1 MKGGARIAAGVGI
14 GYMLGRTHKMRLA
27 LMLAGAGLSGR
38 LPGTPQELMK
48 RGVSALGSSPEL
60 SKITESVRGELL
72 GAARAA
78 AVTAASNQIDSLNE
92 RLQQGG
98 GLLRSKRSTKSE
110 DEDYEEPQDEYDE
123 DEQGA
128 YEDEPTDTADEED
141 TSDEDTDDEGTG
153 EEASGEEDT
162 EDVDSEE
169 ERKPAKK
176 RPPARRRT
184 SESASSTRSRSAPR
198 RKKSDEDDEQ
208 APKPRRRS
216 SRTESSASGR
226 APVRRTRS

>member
-1 MKGGARIAAGVGI
+1 MKGGARIAVGVGI

-60 SKITESVRGELL
+60 GKITESVRGELL

-98 GLLRSKRSTKSE
+98 GLLRSKSGGRAE
-110 DEDYEEPQDEYDE
+110 DEGAEQPEDEYDE
-123 DEQGA
+123 EDQGTE
-128 YEDEPTDTADEED
+128 EDESTGAADEED
-141 TSDEDTDDEGTG
+141 TGDEDTG
-153 EEASGEEDT
+153 EKDTEEED
-162 EDVDSEE
+162 SEP

-176 RPPARRRT
+176 RPAARRRT
-184 SESASSTRSRSAPR
+184 SESASSTRTRSAPR
-198 RKKSDEDDEQ
+198 RKKADEDDEQ
-208 APKPRRRS
+208 APKARRRS
-216 SRTESSASGR
+216 SRTESSTSGR

>member
-1 MKGGARIAAGVGI
+1 MKGGARIAVGVGI

-38 LPGTPQELMK
+38 LPGTPQEVIK

-98 GLLRSKRSTKSE
+98 GLRRGKSGGRAE
-110 DEDYEEPQDEYDE
+110 DEGSEEPQDEYDE

-128 YEDEPTDTADEED
+128 YEDEPTDEEGTSEED
-141 TSDEDTDDEGTG
+141 TA
-153 EEASGEEDT
+153 EEETGEEDT
-162 EDVDSEE
+162 EDAEPE
-169 ERKPAKK
+169 AERKPAKK
-176 RPPARRRT
+176 RPAPRRRT
-184 SESASSTRSRSAPR
+184 SEGASPARSRSAPG
-198 RKKSDEDDEQ
+198 RKKADEDDDEQ

-216 SRTESSASGR
+216 SRAEAPASGR

>member
-128 YEDEPTDTADEED
+128 YEDEPTDEEETSEED
-141 TSDEDTDDEGTG
+141 TGDEGTG

-162 EDVDSEE
+162 EDAEAEE